1 MIVDDPQTKAEVE
14 AQFAA
19 YERALVSNDVAALDR
34 FFLASD
40 AAIDLR
46 SGARRQRNT
55 IAADA
60 AAPRAIVSAEANGK
74 PIGNTNSVAAA
85 SW

>member
-40 AAIDLR
+40 AAIR
-46 SGARRQRNT
+46 YG
-55 IAADA
+55 
-60 AAPRAIVSAEANGK
+60 
-74 PIGNTNSVAAA
+74 AA
-85 SW
+85 SLRASKRLILENLGS